1 MKKYLLLLPVLMLC
15 LCLSSAAAEGRVLRN
30 EHTDLLLPEDAPTYR
45 LIYDYPFVEGDD
57 AAAVLIND
65 SFESARTEMTG
76 LILPMLANLNASEN
90 GFLRVMRQEY
100 TVCCNTDRF
109 LSVLFLNTTESEN
122 GSVYSM
128 EAHTWDLSGE
138 YIGQTLTLR
147 GVVAVGD
154 STDEI
159 VDCLYPLLY
168 DEFVRLQEEGTV
180 RSDLTEDDF
189 YTYVFPES
197 DFFTDPDG
205 SVTFFFQP
213 ELLAAPSFDV
223 PQFTFTPEELDEL
236 LKHSDTEQY

>member
-1 MKKYLLLLPVLMLC
+1 MKKYLLILSALMLC

-30 EHTDLLLPEDAPTYR
+30 EHTDLLLPEDAPSYQ

-57 AAAVLIND
+57 IAAVLIND
-65 SFESARTEMTG
+65 SFESSRSEMTG
-76 LILPMLANLNASEN
+76 LILPMLANLNASES
-90 GFLRVMRQEY
+90 GFVRVMRQEY
-100 TVCCNTDRF
+100 TVPCNTDRF
-109 LSVLFLNTTESEN
+109 LSILFRNSTESET
-122 GSVYSM
+122 GTVYTL

-159 VDCLYPLLY
+159 VDCLYPVLLE
-168 DEFVRLQEEGTV
+168 EFTRLQADGTV
-180 RSDLTEDDF
+180 RADLTEDDF

-197 DFFTDPDG
+197 DFYTNPDG

-213 ELLAAPSFDV
+213 ELLVNASFDV
-223 PQFTFTPEELDEL
+223 PEFTFTPEELDEL
-236 LKHSDTEQY
+236 LKAFR